1 MAGLGGMYGL
11 GTQAMIVR
19 DQRTAVY
26 ARSSSRPMGRI
37 LFAILLL
44 VTALLQATFFPATGF
59 IGIVPDFALVFLLI
73 RSATHGVTEGLVW
86 ATGLGFWVDLLTMD
100 PLGTH
105 VLALIP
111 VALIGG
117 VTGGK
122 LFRSGAILPVL
133 TVLAATLTYSL
144 VLVILSVMGGDPV
157 GGVSA
162 FRLAIMTSLLN
173 ALLVP
178 LAYGV
183 LLVFDRWIPRRV

>member
-1 MAGLGGMYGL
+1 MM
-11 GTQAMIVR
+11 VR

-26 ARSSSRPMGRI
+26 ARSSSRPLGRL
-37 LFAILLL
+37 LFAVLLM
-44 VTALLQATFFPATGF
+44 VTALLQATFFPATGL

-73 RSATHGVTEGLVW
+73 RSATHGVSEGLVW
-86 ATGLGFWVDLLTMD
+86 AAGLGFWIDLLTMD

-122 LFRSGAILPVL
+122 LFRSGAILPIL

-144 VLVILSVMGGDPV
+144 VLVILSAMGGDPV
-157 GGVSA
+157 GGLGA
-162 FRLAIMTSLLN
+162 FRLAIVTSLLN

-178 LAYGV
+178 LSYGV

>member
-1 MAGLGGMYGL
+1 MML
-11 GTQAMIVR
+11 VR
-19 DQRTAVY
+19 DQPVGSF
-26 ARSSSRPMGRI
+26 ARHRSRPGSRV

-44 VTALLQATFFPATGF
+44 LTALLQATFFPATGF
-59 IGIVPDFALVFLLI
+59 LGIVPDFALVLLLI
-73 RSATHGVTEGLVW
+73 RSATHGVSEGVAW
-86 ATGLGFWVDLLTMD
+86 AAALGFWIDLLTMET
-100 PLGTH
+100 LGTH
-105 VLALIP
+105 VLALLV

-117 VTGGK
+117 LTGGK
-122 LFRSGAILPVL
+122 LFRSGAILPLL
-133 TVLAATLTYSL
+133 TVLAATLAYSL
-144 VLVILSVMGGDPV
+144 VHSLMSAASGDSF

>member
-1 MAGLGGMYGL
+1 M
-11 GTQAMIVR
+11 R
-19 DQRTAVY
+19 EQRATMSYAP
-26 ARSSSRPMGRI
+26 ARSRPTGRI

-44 VTALLQATFFPATGF
+44 LTALLQATFFPATGF
-59 IGIVPDFALVFLLI
+59 LGIVPDFALVFLLI

-86 ATGLGFWVDLLTMD
+86 AAALGFWVDLLAMD

-105 VLALIP
+105 VLALLV

-117 VTGGK
+117 ATRGK
-122 LFRSGAILPVL
+122 LFRSGAILPIV
-133 TVLAATLTYSL
+133 TVLGATLAYSL
-144 VLVILSVMGGDPV
+144 ILVILSALAGDTV
-157 GGVSA
+157 AGVSA
-162 FRLAIMTSLLN
+162 VRLAIMTSLLN

>member
-1 MAGLGGMYGL
+1 MN
-11 GTQAMIVR
+11 VR
-19 DQRTAVY
+19 DQRAMSFAPER
-26 ARSSSRPMGRI
+26 ARPTGRI
-37 LFAILLL
+37 LFAALLML
-44 VTALLQATFFPATGF
+44 TALLQATFFPATGLL
-59 IGIVPDFALVFLLI
+59 GIVPDFALVFLLI
-73 RSATHGVTEGLVW
+73 RSATHGVSEGLVW
-86 ATGLGFWVDLLTMD
+86 AAALGFWIDLLAMD

-105 VLALIP
+105 VLALLV

-117 VTGGK
+117 LTGGK

-133 TVLAATLTYSL
+133 TVLAATLAYSL
-144 VLVILSVMGGDPV
+144 VLVILSAMAGDPV
-157 GGVSA
+157 RAASA

>member
-1 MAGLGGMYGL
+1 
-11 GTQAMIVR
+11 MIVR

-26 ARSSSRPMGRI
+26 TRSSSRPLGRI
-37 LFAILLL
+37 LFGILLL
-44 VTALLQATFFPATGF
+44 VTSLLQATFFPATDF

-73 RSATHGVTEGLVW
+73 RSATHGVSEGLVW
-86 ATGLGFWVDLLTMD
+86 AVGLGLWIDLLTMD

-105 VLALIP
+105 ALALIF

-117 VTGGK
+117 ATGGK
-122 LFRSGAILPVL
+122 LFRSGAILPIL

-144 VLVILSVMGGDPV
+144 VLAILSALAGEPV
-157 GGVSA
+157 GGASV

-173 ALLVP
+173 ALLVT
-178 LAYGV
+178 LTYGV

>member
-1 MAGLGGMYGL
+1 MNVRDPRAVSYAPARTRPTGRVLFAGL
-11 GTQAMIVR
+11 
-19 DQRTAVY
+19 
-26 ARSSSRPMGRI
+26 
-37 LFAILLL
+37 LLL
-44 VTALLQATFFPATGF
+44 TALMQATFFPASGYL
-59 IGIVPDFALVFLLI
+59 GIVPDFAMVFLLI
-73 RSATHGVTEGLVW
+73 RSATHGVSEGLVW
-86 ATGLGFWVDLLTMD
+86 AAVLGFWIDLLAMD

-105 VLALIP
+105 VLALLV

-117 VTGGK
+117 ATRGK

-133 TVLAATLTYSL
+133 TVLAATLAYNL
-144 VLVILSVMGGDPV
+144 VLVILSALAGDPV

-183 LLVFDRWIPRRV
+183 LLVCDRWIPRRV